1 MYHIPGL
8 AFVEHWFWK
17 NVHIFGNSICR
28 SALGMEVRMASRY
41 LQQTCMGRDSVLIV
55 ATVAICIYVSLSL
68 SLYIYMLIHNYMGIY
83 IYIYIYLFVYIY
95 ICVYSLESKCIRIE
109 GKFFFRGLGIQLPSQ
124 SVNL

>member
-1 MYHIPGL
+1 MSFSSWNGGPHGKPLPSADMHGSRFCADCGDSGHMY
-8 AFVEHWFWK
+8 
-17 NVHIFGNSICR
+17 
-28 SALGMEVRMASRY
+28 
-41 LQQTCMGRDSVLIV
+41 
-55 ATVAICIYVSLSL
+55 ICISL
-68 SLYIYMLIHNYMGIY
+68 SLYIYMLIHNYMGIYIY